1 MAGEKS
7 VVLSW
12 GKLSPA
18 QTLTIAPTISRGAGA
33 GQLRGLGAGAGQ
45 PDLARQ
51 HSAPSGAGSWFGGQT
66 KPKQGPATTTDSTA
80 SSSLVTRTSVKTTPA
95 PATPPA
101 AAAAP
106 EVSEA
111 EARSTAR
118 AGERLPDHFGR
129 FIWTERWS
137 CGRPVYVNDKR
148 KFMFWDFAR
157 INIYRPG
164 AWYVGEE
171 VTQNICNTSQKIF
184 VRYLPSDAESIQ
196 NVHRYI

>member
-1 MAGEKS
+1 M
-7 VVLSW
+7 VLSW

-18 QTLTIAPTISRGAGA
+18 QTLTIAPTISRGAG
-33 GQLRGLGAGAGQ
+33 QLRGLMAGAGAGQ

-106 EVSEA
+106 AVSEA

-171 VTQNICNTSQKIF
+171 VHKIF
-184 VRYLPSDAESIQ
+184 VRYHTLRRRKHPKPIQ
-196 NVHRYI
+196 NFHYHLSM

>member
-33 GQLRGLGAGAGQ
+33 GQLRGLMAGAGAGQ

-66 KPKQGPATTTDSTA
+66 KPKQATTA
-80 SSSLVTRTSVKTTPA
+80 SSSLVTRTPAPA

-106 EVSEA
+106 AVSEA

-118 AGERLPDHFGR
+118 AGELLPDHFGR

-184 VRYLPSDAESIQ
+184 VRHLPSDAETIYPKLSLIF
-196 NVHRYI
+196 I

>member
-33 GQLRGLGAGAGQ
+33 GQLKGLMAGAGQ

-66 KPKQGPATTTDSTA
+66 KTKQGAATTTVTTGTA

-106 EVSEA
+106 AVSEA

-171 VTQNICNTSQKIF
+171 VTQNIC
-184 VRYLPSDAESIQ
+184 
-196 NVHRYI
+196 

>member
-18 QTLTIAPTISRGAGA
+18 QTLTIAPTLTRGA
-33 GQLRGLGAGAGQ
+33 GQLMGLMAGAGAGQ

-51 HSAPSGAGSWFGGQT
+51 HSAPGGAASWFGGQT
-66 KPKQGPATTTDSTA
+66 KPKQGTATTGTA
-80 SSSLVTRTSVKTTPA
+80 TSSLVTRTPAKTAPA

-101 AAAAP
+101 APAAAP
-106 EVSEA
+106 VSEA

-118 AGERLPDHFGR
+118 AGEQLPDHFGR

-157 INIYRPG
+157 VNIYRPG

-171 VTQNICNTSQKIF
+171 VHKIF
-184 VRYLPSDAESIQ
+184 VMSHKNIC
-196 NVHRYI
+196 

>member
-18 QTLTIAPTISRGAGA
+18 QTLTIAPTLTRGA
-33 GQLRGLGAGAGQ
+33 GQLLGLMAGAGAGAGQ

-51 HSAPSGAGSWFGGQT
+51 HSAPSGAASWFGGQT
-66 KPKQGPATTTDSTA
+66 KPKQGPATTATTA
-80 SSSLVTRTSVKTTPA
+80 AATSSLVTRTPAKTAPA
-95 PATPPA
+95 PAIPPA
-101 AAAAP
+101 APAAP
-106 EVSEA
+106 AVSEA

-157 INIYRPG
+157 VNIYRPG

-171 VTQNICNTSQKIF
+171 VHKIF
-184 VRYLPSDAESIQ
+184 VMLHKNIC
-196 NVHRYI
+196 